1 MKKNDIILAAA
12 IFLFAGLLS
21 AIIFFSGNERGS
33 FVTVTIDK
41 KVYGTYSLGENQ
53 DITIDTEF
61 GHNVLHIEN
70 GSVSMT
76 EADCPDGYCKRQGKI
91 STEKETIVCLP
102 HKLVVEIRGTNTDDG
117 QTEEQTDGQTDE
129 DYDILVK

>member
-1 MKKNDIILAAA
+1 MKRNDCILAAA

-21 AIIFFSGNERGS
+21 VIFFLSGNEQGNY
-33 FVTVTIDK
+33 VTVTVDK
-41 KVYGTYSLGENQ
+41 KVYGTYSLDETQ
-53 DITIDTEF
+53 DIEIHTEF
-61 GHNVLHIEN
+61 GHNVLHVEN
-70 GSVSMT
+70 GSVYMA

-117 QTEEQTDGQTDE
+117 QTEEQTDGQTGE